1 MDITFQSFEMG
12 VQKTSNQGNQYTVNT
27 VSGVKTYQGQETPYS
42 KDYFPNSPNA
52 DELNLVFGQ
61 CVPGDKVRLSFGS
74 DKFRSL
80 VKAEKLGGGGAPQS
94 PPVNQGTPAAPVAP
108 VAPAPAPAPVPAKSE
123 GKFRDPAELIRGD
136 ALTAAVQVVTTAM
149 ANAEAFTKMIKKSAT
164 LESVNTL
171 ILTMAAE
178 NEKFITG
185 KLPMADPESTD
196 EDLTGQEEDT
206 EQPDIPA

>member
-1 MDITFQSFEMG
+1 MDIVFKSFEMG

-27 VSGVKTYQGQETPYS
+27 VNGVKTYQGQESPYT

-52 DELNLVFGQ
+52 EELDAVFSNLTPGQ
-61 CVPGDKVRLSFGS
+61 RVRLSFGS

-80 VKAEKLGGGGAPQS
+80 VSAEALGGGGNKLHQE
-94 PPVNQGTPAAPVAP
+94 PPVNQGTPAAPV
-108 VAPAPAPAPVPAKSE
+108 VQAPAPVPAKVDN
-123 GKFRDPAELIRGD
+123 KFRDPSELIRAD

-149 ANAEAFTKMIKKSAT
+149 ANAEAFSKMIKKSAT
-164 LESVNTL
+164 LESVNTF
-171 ILTMAAE
+171 ILSLAAE

-185 KLPMADPESTD
+185 KLTMADPESSD
-196 EDLTGQEEDT
+196 EDLTGKEEDV

>member
-1 MDITFQSFEMG
+1 MDIVFKSFEMG
-12 VQKTSNQGNQYTVNT
+12 VQKTSNAGNPYTANV
-27 VSGVKTYQGQETPYS
+27 VSGVKTYQGEESPYS

-52 DELNLVFGQ
+52 DELNNVLSGLTPGQ
-61 CVPGDKVRLSFGS
+61 KVRLSFGS

-80 VKAEKLGGGGAPQS
+80 VKAEPLGGGQPQS
-94 PPVNQGTPAAPVAP
+94 PPANQGTPAAPVAQ
-108 VAPAPAPAPVPAKSE
+108 APAPVPMKVDN
-123 GKFRDPAELIRGD
+123 KFRDPAELIRAD
-136 ALTAAVQVVTTAM
+136 ALAAAVQVVITAM
-149 ANAEAFTKMIKKSAT
+149 SNADAFSKMIKKTAT
-164 LESVNTL
+164 LESVNSL

-185 KLPMADPESTD
+185 KLPMADPESSD